1 MPRIRTIKPDFFSN
15 EEIGNLPAQARLLFI
30 GLWTLADCE
39 GRLQDRPMRIAAQLF
54 PYDSWPIPTLL
65 ENLAQARLITRY
77 EAEGKKCI
85 QIINFLKHQRPHPKE
100 TNFGLPPCREITG
113 NSTASP
119 VDSHVLDHGLKDHG
133 LSAAEAAPAE
143 QPAKQT
149 TSERES
155 KSRFSLKECEEYAA
169 SRKGIKSPKAYGKT
183 IWRSGEDDDAIGDF
197 LGNSGKVMKKQPDK
211 PVDVAEINRLAD
223 DLDAMKHHEAAQALR
238 ASIQGK

>member
-113 NSTASP
+113 NSTASR
-119 VDSHVLDHGLKDHG
+119 VDSHVLEHGLKDHG
-133 LSAAEAAPAE
+133 LSTPPPAE
-143 QPAKQT
+143 PPQEK
-149 TSERES
+149 TSERAS
-155 KSRFSLKECEEYAA
+155 GSRFSLKECEQYAA
-169 SRKGIKSPKAYGKT
+169 TLKSIKSPKAYAKT

-197 LGNSGKVMKKQPDK
+197 LGNTGKVMKKQPDK
-211 PVDVAEINRLAD
+211 PVDVAEIQRIAAEFDKAEMHDIAD
-223 DLDAMKHHEAAQALR
+223 QLR
-238 ASIQGK
+238 ASIASPK